1 MSIKKLTKSERIALL
16 MLKAT
21 PEERKNLFRR
31 IDELHENGVYVD
43 KSARNELQ
51 RYR

>member
-1 MSIKKLTKSERIALL
+1 MAKTMNKEQRIALL

-21 PEERKNLFRR
+21 PQERKNLFRR
-31 IDELHENGVYVD
+31 MDELHDQGVRLD
-43 KSARNELQ
+43 KSSRNELQ